1 MGATEPYVTVMKST
15 FVARFLL
22 DPDETEEWVTNVDT
36 VGDLPDGSRWALTIL
51 TVDEV
56 RRLLVKWKETGDV
69 RDGSDFW
76 AVDQLIVP
84 APGGAG

>member
-1 MGATEPYVTVMKST
+1 MGATEPYVTVMEPT

-22 DPDETEEWVTNVDT
+22 DPDETEEWVANVD
-36 VGDLPDGSRWALTIL
+36 

-69 RDGSDFW
+69 RDGSYFW
-76 AVDQLIVP
+76 AVDQLIGP

>member
-1 MGATEPYVTVMKST
+1 MGATEPYVTVMEST

-22 DPDETEEWVTNVDT
+22 DPDETEEWVANVDT

-56 RRLLVKWKETGDV
+56 RRLLVKWKATGDV
-69 RDGSDFW
+69 RDGSYFW

>member
-1 MGATEPYVTVMKST
+1 MGATEPYVTVMEPT

-22 DPDETEEWVTNVDT
+22 DPDETEEWVANVD
-36 VGDLPDGSRWALTIL
+36 

-69 RDGSDFW
+69 RDGSYFW

>member
-1 MGATEPYVTVMKST
+1 MGATEPYVPLMEPT

-22 DPDETEEWVTNVDT
+22 DPDETEEWVANVD
-36 VGDLPDGSRWALTIL
+36 

-69 RDGSDFW
+69 RDGSYFW

-84 APGGAG
+84 EPGGAG